1 MEQSRDLLLTPLQP
15 DPLEQFYGTRRQR
28 RLSPGEDRGRDA
40 QPLDEY
46 VELGGE
52 EREEGVE
59 GRTVRHS
66 ERGPMY
72 PLLFCLATS
81 GVNGARAEGLWLI
94 FQQGPP
100 AMV

>member
-1 MEQSRDLLLTPLQP
+1 MEQVRELFLPPLLPRP
-15 DPLEQFYGTRRQR
+15 MEQLHRACRQR
-28 RLSPGEDRGRDA
+28 RLSSRQDRRRDP

-59 GRTVRHS
+59 GRTVRHG

-72 PLLFCLATS
+72 PLLFGLATS